1 MLPDTSR
8 TCNVLSL
15 SKLSFLDE
23 SINQR
28 ENSRT
33 SDYLVPIY
41 LAYPFHILE
50 RGTPLIIADK
60 LLK

>member
-1 MLPDTSR
+1 MQCPEL
-8 TCNVLSL
+8 VE
-15 SKLSFLDE
+15 LSFLDE

-41 LAYPFHILE
+41 LARLFHIVELGSPVSITA
-50 RGTPLIIADK
+50 R

>member
-1 MLPDTSR
+1 MRPDTSR
-8 TCNVLSL
+8 TWQCPELVE
-15 SKLSFLDE
+15 LSFLDE
-23 SINQR
+23 SIYQR

-41 LAYPFHILE
+41 LARLFHIVEL
-50 RGTPLIIADK
+50 GTPVSITAR